1 MEEDGLGKLR
11 GLQESCRKRRLSET
25 RVAWHLAAGERDA
38 MERLRSGVDLPRHPG
53 CSLRILI
60 LSPLILPQCSLQRRA
75 GRDFIEPQNLE
86 LALNLGSQST
96 GRKQKPN
103 LI

>member
-53 CSLRILI
+53 CSLRI
-60 LSPLILPQCSLQRRA
+60 
-75 GRDFIEPQNLE
+75 DFVTPHP
-86 LALNLGSQST
+86 A
-96 GRKQKPN
+96 
-103 LI
+103 